1 MKIALCNEVL
11 APMPFAAQCQ
21 MARDLGYMGLEVA
34 PFTLTDNPET
44 LTTAQARQYAQ
55 VAADHGLAITGLHWL
70 LVKPAGLSI
79 TNPDGQVRQATTDF
93 LNHLCE
99 ICAAMGG
106 RYLVHGSP
114 QQRSIHLGQTHDQ
127 ALALAQDVLAKVAQ
141 TAQSFGVT
149 YCLEPLSADQT
160 PLINTVA
167 QAATVVRHI
176 NNPFFKTMLDTS
188 SAGLAENLSMPE
200 LIALWMPQGV
210 MAHVQLN
217 DPNRRAPGQGPMRF
231 GPILAAL
238 QQQDYSGVVAVE
250 PFDYFPDGPGCAAW
264 SAAYL
269 QGLLENAA
277 PLTLQKP
284 PSI

>member
-1 MKIALCNEVL
+1 
-11 APMPFAAQCQ
+11 MPFAAQCQ
-21 MARDLGYMGLEVA
+21 IARDMGYMGLEVA
-34 PFTLTDNPET
+34 PFTLTDTPET

-55 VAADHGLAITGLHWL
+55 VAADHGLVITGLHWL
-70 LVKPAGLSI
+70 LVKPEGLSI
-79 TNPDGQVRQATTDF
+79 THPDAPVRQATADF
-93 LNHLCE
+93 LKHLCE

-114 QQRSIHLGQTHDQ
+114 NQRSIHPGQTHDQ

-167 QAATVVRHI
+167 QAAAVVQRI

-188 SAGLAENLSMPE
+188 SAGLAETLSMPE

-217 DPNRRAPGQGPMRF
+217 DPNRRAPGQGSMRF

-238 QQQDYSGVVAVE
+238 QQQAYSGVVAVE

-269 QGLLENAA
+269 KGLLENAA
-277 PLTLQKP
+277 PLTLHKP